1 MSLFCC
7 VIPFYNGGSTIAR
20 ALDSVFAGTVCGEVV
35 VVCDGSSESLRPY
48 LGVAHLAQERA
59 GRLRVVEM
67 RTNLGQGGAR
77 NIGVALSLS
86 PLVCFLDQ
94 DDECLPGFHESCVEF
109 LLDKP
114 DVGAVEVEAEF
125 VQDGRV
131 VLEAPDPRYELALE
145 SVPWNLLI
153 RRTSF
158 WACGGFPVDPVFRS
172 PAAGEDIAFRQA
184 VRLSQRSVR
193 LPVKGVRHHVREG
206 SATDRFL
213 RRSEVEQGQV
223 RFLSAY
229 PAETDG
235 SLGRALQ
242 CHLDRCLIGIKDVR
256 AAIRST

>member
-1 MSLFCC
+1 MSLLCC
-7 VIPFYNGGSTIAR
+7 VIPFHNGSSTIAR

-114 DVGAVEVEAEF
+114 DVGAVEVDEHGEP
-125 VQDGRV
+125 VGHELLLVELPLDGELLLDP
-131 VLEAPDPRYELALE
+131 LEDEPLLLPLDELE
-145 SVPWNLLI
+145 QQSQQQQ
-153 RRTSF
+153 
-158 WACGGFPVDPVFRS
+158 
-172 PAAGEDIAFRQA
+172 PA
-184 VRLSQRSVR
+184 
-193 LPVKGVRHHVREG
+193 
-206 SATDRFL
+206 
-213 RRSEVEQGQV
+213 
-223 RFLSAY
+223 
-229 PAETDG
+229 
-235 SLGRALQ
+235 
-242 CHLDRCLIGIKDVR
+242 
-256 AAIRST
+256 